1 MEKYR
6 DSTQK
11 SPVHPLTFGNDICS
25 CATKPTEKS
34 TLWGRCRFM
43 GLKYCSR
50 MLTDHTRLPG
60 YPIGW
65 QSQRRLAGSPDPR
78 LSVTPRLSVD
88 TQQRANCGHWCNV
101 DITNPSRW
109 LPTVIYVL
117 SNWILSMGRFST
129 PFHARPHIHNWLRS
143 LISMQCLYTRRQCVK
158 TVAITLVNSTSAS
171 AD

>member
-1 MEKYR
+1 MIFV
-6 DSTQK
+6 
-11 SPVHPLTFGNDICS
+11 PVQQNPPRNQPCEVAVISWAWNIALAC
-25 CATKPTEKS
+25 
-34 TLWGRCRFM
+34 TL
-43 GLKYCSR
+43 
-50 MLTDHTRLPG
+50 G

-65 QSQRRLAGSPDPR
+65 QSPRRLAGSPDPR

-129 PFHARPHIHNWLRS
+129 PFHAIPHIHNWSRS